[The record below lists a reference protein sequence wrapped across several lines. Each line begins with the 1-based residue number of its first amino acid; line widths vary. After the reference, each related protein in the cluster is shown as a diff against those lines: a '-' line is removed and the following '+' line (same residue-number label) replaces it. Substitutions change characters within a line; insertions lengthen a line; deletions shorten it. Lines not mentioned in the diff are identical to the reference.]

1 VIWRSVGG
9 TPARQRAG
17 TETLPRHCLSSASE
31 KGGPHMSRA
40 RLILA
45 LVNLALVAAW
55 VGQFRLNR
63 TFSDGD

>member
-1 VIWRSVGG
+1 VS
-9 TPARQRAG
+9 
-17 TETLPRHCLSSASE
+17 
-31 KGGPHMSRA
+31 KA

-55 VGQFRLNR
+55 LGQFRPNR